1 MLHILW
7 LIIKWILIL
16 LGILI
21 GLIFLILL
29 LLLFCPIRYR
39 GKLKKDRTDSL
50 REIHATGEV
59 SWLLHI
65 ISAQVFW
72 EQGVLKTKICFLGIP
87 LEKLKNLF
95 RKKREPR
102 ALSNSGNQNAKK
114 QTESSRSHEKTSK
127 SEQQNDAAEL
137 QMSEPQ
143 EDTVED
149 INEIS
154 EKVIMEPIS
163 ISEEISED
171 EKKLRTKIADLI
183 LNIVGKIKTA
193 VGKLIRIIH
202 NFLGIPKRILKKIQ
216 SLALTIRNFCD
227 KTRLGVVVEHTAADI
242 VDDAVEVIG
251 HGKAA
256 RDLDVG
262 AQDLQQRSRKNIIG
276 MEFSAVG
283 KAFCRDFHGFLLFI
297 RFRLLQMQGMI
308 RCPVQSLPHKHAVL
322 QRHIA
327 AGAVFLGD
335 RDRAGVEIQVVTA
348 ELLPRGDM
356 GVAVQQNIP
365 RLQRR
370 QVGRVVPVAVGG
382 VDEPLPRCEHGI
394 VGQNGEFQHHLPSA
408 GRSHRRRTT

>member
-39 GKLKKDRTDSL
+39 GKLEKDRTDSL

-65 ISAQVFW
+65 ISARAFW

-87 LEKLKNLF
+87 LEKF
-95 RKKREPR
+95 RKKKKPR
-102 ALSNSGNQNAKK
+102 SLSNSEDQNAKK
-114 QTESSRSHEKTSK
+114 QAEASRSHEKTSK

-137 QMSEPQ
+137 QMSEPR

-154 EKVIMEPIS
+154 ENVIMEPIS

-183 LNIVGKIKTA
+183 LNIVGKIKMA

-227 KTRLGVVVEHTAADI
+227 KINWWKEFLDHPRTRAALSFLWKNAKKLIYHVLPTRITGKITFGNEDPAVTGMVLAVLGMTIPFHKNKIEAAPVFDNENVLEGEILLKGRIYGIVVLKTAA
-242 VDDAVEVIG
+242 E
-251 HGKAA
+251 
-256 RDLDVG
+256 LYFN
-262 AQDLQQRSRKNIIG
+262 KNIKYVIHRWRHK
-276 MEFSAVG
+276 EVN
-283 KAFCRDFHGFLLFI
+283 HGE
-297 RFRLLQMQGMI
+297 R
-308 RCPVQSLPHKHAVL
+308 
-322 QRHIA
+322 
-327 AGAVFLGD
+327 
-335 RDRAGVEIQVVTA
+335 E
-348 ELLPRGDM
+348 
-356 GVAVQQNIP
+356 
-365 RLQRR
+365 
-370 QVGRVVPVAVGG
+370 
-382 VDEPLPRCEHGI
+382 
-394 VGQNGEFQHHLPSA
+394 
-408 GRSHRRRTT
+408 

>member
-87 LEKLKNLF
+87 LEKF
-95 RKKREPR
+95 RKKKKPR
-102 ALSNSGNQNAKK
+102 SLSNSEDQNAKK
-114 QTESSRSHEKTSK
+114 QTEASRSHEKTSK

-154 EKVIMEPIS
+154 ENVIMEPIS

-227 KTRLGVVVEHTAADI
+227 KINWWKEFLDHPRIKEALSFLWKNAKKLIYHVLPTRITGKITFGNEDPAVTGMVLAVLGMTIPFHKNKIEAAPLFDNENVLEGEILLKGRIYGIVVLKTAA
-242 VDDAVEVIG
+242 E
-251 HGKAA
+251 
-256 RDLDVG
+256 LYFN
-262 AQDLQQRSRKNIIG
+262 KNIKYVIHRWRHK
-276 MEFSAVG
+276 EV
-283 KAFCRDFHGFLLFI
+283 KHGE
-297 RFRLLQMQGMI
+297 R
-308 RCPVQSLPHKHAVL
+308 
-322 QRHIA
+322 
-327 AGAVFLGD
+327 
-335 RDRAGVEIQVVTA
+335 E
-348 ELLPRGDM
+348 
-356 GVAVQQNIP
+356 
-365 RLQRR
+365 
-370 QVGRVVPVAVGG
+370 
-382 VDEPLPRCEHGI
+382 
-394 VGQNGEFQHHLPSA
+394 
-408 GRSHRRRTT
+408 

>member
-21 GLIFLILL
+21 GLIFLIML

-65 ISAQVFW
+65 ISVQAFW

-87 LEKLKNLF
+87 LEKF
-95 RKKREPR
+95 RKKKKPR
-102 ALSNSGNQNAKK
+102 SLSNSEDQNAKK
-114 QTESSRSHEKTSK
+114 QTEASRSHEKTSK

-154 EKVIMEPIS
+154 ENVIMEPIS

-227 KTRLGVVVEHTAADI
+227 KINWWKEFLDHPRTRAALSFLWKNAKKLIYHVLPTRITGKITFGNEDPAVTGMVLAVLGMTIPFHKNKIEVAPLFDDENVLEGEILLKGRIYGIVVLKTAA
-242 VDDAVEVIG
+242 E
-251 HGKAA
+251 
-256 RDLDVG
+256 LYFN
-262 AQDLQQRSRKNIIG
+262 KNIKYVIHRWRHK
-276 MEFSAVG
+276 EV
-283 KAFCRDFHGFLLFI
+283 KHGE
-297 RFRLLQMQGMI
+297 R
-308 RCPVQSLPHKHAVL
+308 
-322 QRHIA
+322 
-327 AGAVFLGD
+327 
-335 RDRAGVEIQVVTA
+335 E
-348 ELLPRGDM
+348 
-356 GVAVQQNIP
+356 
-365 RLQRR
+365 
-370 QVGRVVPVAVGG
+370 
-382 VDEPLPRCEHGI
+382 
-394 VGQNGEFQHHLPSA
+394 
-408 GRSHRRRTT
+408 

>member
-39 GKLKKDRTDSL
+39 GKIKKDRTDSL

-65 ISAQVFW
+65 ISVQAFW

-87 LEKLKNLF
+87 LEKF
-95 RKKREPR
+95 RKKKKPR
-102 ALSNSGNQNAKK
+102 SLSNSEDQNAKK
-114 QTESSRSHEKTSK
+114 QTEASRSHEKTSK

-154 EKVIMEPIS
+154 ENVIMEPIS

-193 VGKLIRIIH
+193 VGKLIRIVQ

-227 KTRLGVVVEHTAADI
+227 KINWWKEFLDHPRTRAALSFLWKNAKKLIYHVLPTRITGKITFGNEDPAVTGMVLAVLGMTIPFHKNKIEVAPLFDDENVLEGEILLKGRIYGIVVLKTAA
-242 VDDAVEVIG
+242 E
-251 HGKAA
+251 
-256 RDLDVG
+256 LYFN
-262 AQDLQQRSRKNIIG
+262 KNIKYVIHRWRHK
-276 MEFSAVG
+276 EV
-283 KAFCRDFHGFLLFI
+283 KHGE
-297 RFRLLQMQGMI
+297 R
-308 RCPVQSLPHKHAVL
+308 
-322 QRHIA
+322 
-327 AGAVFLGD
+327 
-335 RDRAGVEIQVVTA
+335 E
-348 ELLPRGDM
+348 
-356 GVAVQQNIP
+356 
-365 RLQRR
+365 
-370 QVGRVVPVAVGG
+370 
-382 VDEPLPRCEHGI
+382 
-394 VGQNGEFQHHLPSA
+394 
-408 GRSHRRRTT
+408 

>member
-65 ISAQVFW
+65 ISVQAFW

-87 LEKLKNLF
+87 LEKF
-95 RKKREPR
+95 RKKKKPR
-102 ALSNSGNQNAKK
+102 SLSNSEDQNAKK
-114 QTESSRSHEKTSK
+114 QTEASRSHEKTSK

-154 EKVIMEPIS
+154 ENVIMEPIS

-202 NFLGIPKRILKKIQ
+202 NFLGIPKRILKKMQ

-227 KTRLGVVVEHTAADI
+227 KINWWKEFLDHPRTRAALSFLWKNAKKLIYHVLPTRITGKITFGNEDPAVTGMVLAVLGMTIPFHKNKIEVAPLFDDENVLEGEILLKGRIYGIVVLKTAA
-242 VDDAVEVIG
+242 E
-251 HGKAA
+251 
-256 RDLDVG
+256 LYFN
-262 AQDLQQRSRKNIIG
+262 KNIKYVIHRWRHK
-276 MEFSAVG
+276 EV
-283 KAFCRDFHGFLLFI
+283 KHGE
-297 RFRLLQMQGMI
+297 R
-308 RCPVQSLPHKHAVL
+308 
-322 QRHIA
+322 
-327 AGAVFLGD
+327 
-335 RDRAGVEIQVVTA
+335 E
-348 ELLPRGDM
+348 
-356 GVAVQQNIP
+356 
-365 RLQRR
+365 
-370 QVGRVVPVAVGG
+370 
-382 VDEPLPRCEHGI
+382 
-394 VGQNGEFQHHLPSA
+394 
-408 GRSHRRRTT
+408 

>member
-227 KTRLGVVVEHTAADI
+227 KINWWKEFLDHPRIKEALSFLWKNAKKLIYHVLPTRITGKITFVNEDPAVTGMVLAVLGMTIPFHKNKIEAAPLFDNENVLEGEILLKGRIYGIVVLKTAA
-242 VDDAVEVIG
+242 E
-251 HGKAA
+251 
-256 RDLDVG
+256 LYFN
-262 AQDLQQRSRKNIIG
+262 KNIKYVIHRWRHK
-276 MEFSAVG
+276 EV
-283 KAFCRDFHGFLLFI
+283 KHGE
-297 RFRLLQMQGMI
+297 R
-308 RCPVQSLPHKHAVL
+308 
-322 QRHIA
+322 
-327 AGAVFLGD
+327 
-335 RDRAGVEIQVVTA
+335 E
-348 ELLPRGDM
+348 
-356 GVAVQQNIP
+356 
-365 RLQRR
+365 
-370 QVGRVVPVAVGG
+370 
-382 VDEPLPRCEHGI
+382 
-394 VGQNGEFQHHLPSA
+394 
-408 GRSHRRRTT
+408 

>member
-39 GKLKKDRTDSL
+39 GNLKKDRTDSL

-72 EQGVLKTKICFLGIP
+72 ERGVLKTKICLLGIP

-95 RKKREPR
+95 RKKKEPR
-102 ALSNSGNQNAKK
+102 ALSNSGNQNTKK

-127 SEQQNDAAEL
+127 SEQQNAAAKL

-143 EDTVED
+143 EDIVED

-154 EKVIMEPIS
+154 ENVIMEPIS

-183 LNIVGKIKTA
+183 SNIVGKIKTA
-193 VGKLIRIIH
+193 VGKLIRIVQ
-202 NFLGIPKRILKKIQ
+202 NFLGIPKRILKKMQ
-216 SLALTIRNFCD
+216 SLALTIRDFCD
-227 KTRLGVVVEHTAADI
+227 KINWWKEFLDHPRTNEALSFLWKNAKKLIYHVLPTRITGKITFGNEDPAVTGMVLAVLGMTIPFHKNKIEAAPLFDDENVLEGEILLKGRIYGIVVLKTAA
-242 VDDAVEVIG
+242 E
-251 HGKAA
+251 
-256 RDLDVG
+256 LYFN
-262 AQDLQQRSRKNIIG
+262 KNIKYVIHRWRHK
-276 MEFSAVG
+276 EV
-283 KAFCRDFHGFLLFI
+283 KHGE
-297 RFRLLQMQGMI
+297 R
-308 RCPVQSLPHKHAVL
+308 
-322 QRHIA
+322 
-327 AGAVFLGD
+327 
-335 RDRAGVEIQVVTA
+335 E
-348 ELLPRGDM
+348 
-356 GVAVQQNIP
+356 
-365 RLQRR
+365 
-370 QVGRVVPVAVGG
+370 
-382 VDEPLPRCEHGI
+382 
-394 VGQNGEFQHHLPSA
+394 
-408 GRSHRRRTT
+408 

>member
-227 KTRLGVVVEHTAADI
+227 KINWWKEFLDHPRIKEALSFLWKNAKKLIYHVLPTRITGKITFGNEDPAVTGMVLAVLGMTIPFHKNKIEAAPLFDNENVLEGEIMLKGRIYGIVVLTTAA
-242 VDDAVEVIG
+242 
-251 HGKAA
+251 K
-256 RDLDVG
+256 LYFN
-262 AQDLQQRSRKNIIG
+262 KNIKYVIHRWRHK
-276 MEFSAVG
+276 EV
-283 KAFCRDFHGFLLFI
+283 KHGE
-297 RFRLLQMQGMI
+297 R
-308 RCPVQSLPHKHAVL
+308 
-322 QRHIA
+322 
-327 AGAVFLGD
+327 
-335 RDRAGVEIQVVTA
+335 E
-348 ELLPRGDM
+348 
-356 GVAVQQNIP
+356 
-365 RLQRR
+365 
-370 QVGRVVPVAVGG
+370 
-382 VDEPLPRCEHGI
+382 
-394 VGQNGEFQHHLPSA
+394 
-408 GRSHRRRTT
+408 

>member
-72 EQGVLKTKICFLGIP
+72 EQGVLKTKLCFLGIP
-87 LEKLKNLF
+87 LEKFKNLF
-95 RKKREPR
+95 RKKKKPR
-102 ALSNSGNQNAKK
+102 SLSNSGNQNAKK
-114 QTESSRSHEKTSK
+114 QTEASRSHEKISK

-171 EKKLRTKIADLI
+171 EKKLRTKISDLI
-183 LNIVGKIKTA
+183 SNIVGKIKTA
-193 VGKLIRIIH
+193 VGKLIRIIQ

-227 KTRLGVVVEHTAADI
+227 KINWWKEFLDHPRTREALSF
-242 VDDAVEVIG
+242 
-251 HGKAA
+251 
-256 RDLDVG
+256 LW
-262 AQDLQQRSRKNIIG
+262 KNAKKLIYLIT
-276 MEFSAVG
+276 
-283 KAFCRDFHGFLLFI
+283 
-297 RFRLLQMQGMI
+297 
-308 RCPVQSLPHKHAVL
+308 
-322 QRHIA
+322 
-327 AGAVFLGD
+327 
-335 RDRAGVEIQVVTA
+335 EI
-348 ELLPRGDM
+348 PD
-356 GVAVQQNIP
+356 
-365 RLQRR
+365 
-370 QVGRVVPVAVGG
+370 
-382 VDEPLPRCEHGI
+382 C
-394 VGQNGEFQHHLPSA
+394 
-408 GRSHRRRTT
+408 

>member
-39 GKLKKDRTDSL
+39 GKLEKDRTDSL

-65 ISAQVFW
+65 ISARAFW

-87 LEKLKNLF
+87 LEKF
-95 RKKREPR
+95 RKKKKPR
-102 ALSNSGNQNAKK
+102 SLSNSEDQNAKK
-114 QTESSRSHEKTSK
+114 QAEASRSHEKTSK

-137 QMSEPQ
+137 QMSEPR

-154 EKVIMEPIS
+154 ENVIMEPIS

-183 LNIVGKIKTA
+183 LNIVEKIKMA

-227 KTRLGVVVEHTAADI
+227 KINWWKEFLDHPRTRAALSFLWKNAKKLIYHVLPTRITGKITFGNEDPAVTGMVLAVLGMTIPFHKNKIEAAPVFDNENVLEGEILLKGRIYGIVVLKTAA
-242 VDDAVEVIG
+242 E
-251 HGKAA
+251 
-256 RDLDVG
+256 LYFN
-262 AQDLQQRSRKNIIG
+262 KNIKYVIHRWRHK
-276 MEFSAVG
+276 EVN
-283 KAFCRDFHGFLLFI
+283 HGE
-297 RFRLLQMQGMI
+297 R
-308 RCPVQSLPHKHAVL
+308 
-322 QRHIA
+322 
-327 AGAVFLGD
+327 
-335 RDRAGVEIQVVTA
+335 E
-348 ELLPRGDM
+348 
-356 GVAVQQNIP
+356 
-365 RLQRR
+365 
-370 QVGRVVPVAVGG
+370 
-382 VDEPLPRCEHGI
+382 
-394 VGQNGEFQHHLPSA
+394 
-408 GRSHRRRTT
+408 

>member
-65 ISAQVFW
+65 ISVQAFW

-87 LEKLKNLF
+87 LEKF
-95 RKKREPR
+95 RKKKKPR
-102 ALSNSGNQNAKK
+102 SLSNSEDQNAKK
-114 QTESSRSHEKTSK
+114 QTEASRSHEKTSK

-154 EKVIMEPIS
+154 ENVIMEPIS

-193 VGKLIRIIH
+193 VGKLFRIVQ

-227 KTRLGVVVEHTAADI
+227 KINWWKEFLDHPRTRAALSFLWKNAKKLIYHVLPTRITGKITFGNEDPAVTGMVLAVLGMTIPFHKNKIEVAPLFDDENVLEGEILLKGRIYGIVVLKTAA
-242 VDDAVEVIG
+242 E
-251 HGKAA
+251 
-256 RDLDVG
+256 LYFN
-262 AQDLQQRSRKNIIG
+262 KNIKYVIHRWRHK
-276 MEFSAVG
+276 EV
-283 KAFCRDFHGFLLFI
+283 KHGE
-297 RFRLLQMQGMI
+297 R
-308 RCPVQSLPHKHAVL
+308 
-322 QRHIA
+322 
-327 AGAVFLGD
+327 
-335 RDRAGVEIQVVTA
+335 E
-348 ELLPRGDM
+348 
-356 GVAVQQNIP
+356 
-365 RLQRR
+365 
-370 QVGRVVPVAVGG
+370 
-382 VDEPLPRCEHGI
+382 
-394 VGQNGEFQHHLPSA
+394 
-408 GRSHRRRTT
+408 

>member
-65 ISAQVFW
+65 ISVQAFW
-72 EQGVLKTKICFLGIP
+72 EQGVLKIKICFLGIP
-87 LEKLKNLF
+87 LEKF
-95 RKKREPR
+95 RKKKKPR
-102 ALSNSGNQNAKK
+102 SLSNSEDQNAKK
-114 QTESSRSHEKTSK
+114 QTEASRSHEKTSK

-154 EKVIMEPIS
+154 ENVIMEPIS

-227 KTRLGVVVEHTAADI
+227 KINWWKEFLDHPRTRAALSFLWKNAKKLIYHVLPTRITGKITFGNEDPAVTGMVLAVLGMTIPFHKHKIEVAPLFDNENVLEGEILLKGRIYGIVVLKTAA
-242 VDDAVEVIG
+242 E
-251 HGKAA
+251 
-256 RDLDVG
+256 LYFN
-262 AQDLQQRSRKNIIG
+262 KNIKYVIHRWRHK
-276 MEFSAVG
+276 EV
-283 KAFCRDFHGFLLFI
+283 KHGE
-297 RFRLLQMQGMI
+297 R
-308 RCPVQSLPHKHAVL
+308 
-322 QRHIA
+322 
-327 AGAVFLGD
+327 
-335 RDRAGVEIQVVTA
+335 E
-348 ELLPRGDM
+348 
-356 GVAVQQNIP
+356 
-365 RLQRR
+365 
-370 QVGRVVPVAVGG
+370 
-382 VDEPLPRCEHGI
+382 
-394 VGQNGEFQHHLPSA
+394 
-408 GRSHRRRTT
+408 

>member
-65 ISAQVFW
+65 ISVQAFW

-87 LEKLKNLF
+87 LEKF
-95 RKKREPR
+95 RKKKKPR
-102 ALSNSGNQNAKK
+102 SLSNSEDQNAKK
-114 QTESSRSHEKTSK
+114 QTEASRSHEKTSK

-154 EKVIMEPIS
+154 ENVIMEPIS

-171 EKKLRTKIADLI
+171 EKKLRTNIADLI

-227 KTRLGVVVEHTAADI
+227 KINWWKEFLDHPRTRAALSFLWKNAKKLIYHVLPTRITGKITFGNEDPAVTGMVLAVLGMTIPFHKNKIEVAPLFDDENVLEGEILLKGRIYGIVVLKTAA
-242 VDDAVEVIG
+242 E
-251 HGKAA
+251 
-256 RDLDVG
+256 LYFN
-262 AQDLQQRSRKNIIG
+262 KNIKYVIHRWRHK
-276 MEFSAVG
+276 EV
-283 KAFCRDFHGFLLFI
+283 KHGE
-297 RFRLLQMQGMI
+297 R
-308 RCPVQSLPHKHAVL
+308 
-322 QRHIA
+322 
-327 AGAVFLGD
+327 
-335 RDRAGVEIQVVTA
+335 E
-348 ELLPRGDM
+348 
-356 GVAVQQNIP
+356 
-365 RLQRR
+365 
-370 QVGRVVPVAVGG
+370 
-382 VDEPLPRCEHGI
+382 
-394 VGQNGEFQHHLPSA
+394 
-408 GRSHRRRTT
+408 

>member
-39 GKLKKDRTDSL
+39 GKLEKDRTDSL

-65 ISAQVFW
+65 ISARAFW

-87 LEKLKNLF
+87 LEKF
-95 RKKREPR
+95 RKKKKPR
-102 ALSNSGNQNAKK
+102 SLSNSEDQNAKK
-114 QTESSRSHEKTSK
+114 QAEASRSHEKTSK

-137 QMSEPQ
+137 QMSEPR

-154 EKVIMEPIS
+154 ENVIMEPIS

-183 LNIVGKIKTA
+183 LNIVEKIKMA

-202 NFLGIPKRILKKIQ
+202 NFLGIPKRILKKNQ

-227 KTRLGVVVEHTAADI
+227 KINWWKEFLDHPRTRAALSFLWKNAKKLIYHVLPTRITGKITFGNEDPAVTGMVLAVLGMTIPFHKNKIEAAPVFDNENVLEGEILLKGRIYGIVVLKTAA
-242 VDDAVEVIG
+242 E
-251 HGKAA
+251 
-256 RDLDVG
+256 LYFN
-262 AQDLQQRSRKNIIG
+262 KNIKYVIHRWRHK
-276 MEFSAVG
+276 EVN
-283 KAFCRDFHGFLLFI
+283 HGE
-297 RFRLLQMQGMI
+297 R
-308 RCPVQSLPHKHAVL
+308 
-322 QRHIA
+322 
-327 AGAVFLGD
+327 
-335 RDRAGVEIQVVTA
+335 E
-348 ELLPRGDM
+348 
-356 GVAVQQNIP
+356 
-365 RLQRR
+365 
-370 QVGRVVPVAVGG
+370 
-382 VDEPLPRCEHGI
+382 
-394 VGQNGEFQHHLPSA
+394 
-408 GRSHRRRTT
+408 

>member
-29 LLLFCPIRYR
+29 ILLFCPIRYR

-65 ISAQVFW
+65 ISVQAFW

-87 LEKLKNLF
+87 LEKF
-95 RKKREPR
+95 RKKKKPR
-102 ALSNSGNQNAKK
+102 SLSNSEDQNAKK
-114 QTESSRSHEKTSK
+114 QTEASRSHEKTSK

-154 EKVIMEPIS
+154 ENVIMEPIS

-171 EKKLRTKIADLI
+171 EKRLRTKIADLI

-227 KTRLGVVVEHTAADI
+227 KINWWKEFLDHPRTRAALSFLWKNAKKLIYHVLPTRITGKITFGNEDPAVTGMVLAVLGMTIPFHKNKIEVAPLFDDENVLEGEILLKGRIYGIVVLKTAA
-242 VDDAVEVIG
+242 E
-251 HGKAA
+251 
-256 RDLDVG
+256 LYFN
-262 AQDLQQRSRKNIIG
+262 KNIKYVIHRWRHK
-276 MEFSAVG
+276 EV
-283 KAFCRDFHGFLLFI
+283 KHGE
-297 RFRLLQMQGMI
+297 R
-308 RCPVQSLPHKHAVL
+308 
-322 QRHIA
+322 
-327 AGAVFLGD
+327 
-335 RDRAGVEIQVVTA
+335 E
-348 ELLPRGDM
+348 
-356 GVAVQQNIP
+356 
-365 RLQRR
+365 
-370 QVGRVVPVAVGG
+370 
-382 VDEPLPRCEHGI
+382 
-394 VGQNGEFQHHLPSA
+394 
-408 GRSHRRRTT
+408 

>member
-50 REIHATGEV
+50 REIYATGEV

-65 ISAQVFW
+65 ISVQAFW

-87 LEKLKNLF
+87 LEKF
-95 RKKREPR
+95 RKKKKPR
-102 ALSNSGNQNAKK
+102 SLSNSEDQNAKK
-114 QTESSRSHEKTSK
+114 QTEASRSHEKTSK

-154 EKVIMEPIS
+154 ENVIMEPIS

-227 KTRLGVVVEHTAADI
+227 KINWWKEFLDHPRTRAALSFLWKNAKKLIYHVLPTRITGKITFGNEDPAVTGMVLAVLGMTIPFHKNKIEVAPLFDDENVLEGEILLKGRIYGIVVLKTAA
-242 VDDAVEVIG
+242 E
-251 HGKAA
+251 
-256 RDLDVG
+256 LYFN
-262 AQDLQQRSRKNIIG
+262 KNIKYVIHRWRHK
-276 MEFSAVG
+276 EV
-283 KAFCRDFHGFLLFI
+283 KHGE
-297 RFRLLQMQGMI
+297 R
-308 RCPVQSLPHKHAVL
+308 
-322 QRHIA
+322 
-327 AGAVFLGD
+327 
-335 RDRAGVEIQVVTA
+335 E
-348 ELLPRGDM
+348 
-356 GVAVQQNIP
+356 
-365 RLQRR
+365 
-370 QVGRVVPVAVGG
+370 
-382 VDEPLPRCEHGI
+382 
-394 VGQNGEFQHHLPSA
+394 
-408 GRSHRRRTT
+408 

>member
-65 ISAQVFW
+65 ISVQAFW

-87 LEKLKNLF
+87 LEKF
-95 RKKREPR
+95 RKKKKPR
-102 ALSNSGNQNAKK
+102 SLSNSEDQNAKK
-114 QTESSRSHEKTSK
+114 QTEASRSHEKTSK

-154 EKVIMEPIS
+154 ENVIMEPIS

-227 KTRLGVVVEHTAADI
+227 KINWWKEFLDHPRTRAALSFLWKNAKKLIYHVLPTRITGKITFGNEDPAVTGMVLAVLGMTIPFHKNKIEVAPLFDDENVLEGKILLKGRIYGIVVLKTAA
-242 VDDAVEVIG
+242 E
-251 HGKAA
+251 
-256 RDLDVG
+256 LYFN
-262 AQDLQQRSRKNIIG
+262 KNIKYVIHRWRHK
-276 MEFSAVG
+276 EV
-283 KAFCRDFHGFLLFI
+283 KHGE
-297 RFRLLQMQGMI
+297 R
-308 RCPVQSLPHKHAVL
+308 
-322 QRHIA
+322 
-327 AGAVFLGD
+327 
-335 RDRAGVEIQVVTA
+335 E
-348 ELLPRGDM
+348 
-356 GVAVQQNIP
+356 
-365 RLQRR
+365 
-370 QVGRVVPVAVGG
+370 
-382 VDEPLPRCEHGI
+382 
-394 VGQNGEFQHHLPSA
+394 
-408 GRSHRRRTT
+408 